1 MKCLLKILLLLFPM
15 LMQAQENTLDS
26 LRGALA
32 TSTQDSSRYLICR
45 RIYDYYEETNRD
57 SAYYYAGQS
66 LQLARRNN
74 EKLAEV
80 LTMDNL
86 AYQSIGLGRFANALQ
101 YLLDAFKIAQDQS
114 NDKEITWELFSHSF
128 KALVP
133 GSNRLLVLAYTHHI
147 YGILM
152 LQTDNNDQATVHFT
166 KARELSSKIG
176 HGVRQMM
183 ADMNLG
189 RCYMA
194 KNQLDSALM
203 FEDEAEQ
210 LASTTNF
217 KKYLGQVYSTKA
229 SIYLQKRDEEKALQF
244 FRKAIE
250 TSIKQMNLN
259 ALSAHYF
266 YLTKFFLEK
275 KQRDSAL
282 DYAKRDLEVIRQ
294 LGPVTGLTVNIGT
307 VLENVYLCY
316 KMGGPHDS
324 LFKYQGLTL
333 AAKDSLYRIRIKSL
347 TDFQNVTLNEQLRL
361 QNLEKEKLAYQNKV
375 RTYFF
380 IAGISVLLLL
390 SAIFYYNNLQK
401 HKAKARI
408 EKAYAELK
416 ATQAQLIQSEK
427 MASLGELTAGIAH
440 EIQNPLNF
448 VNNFAEIN
456 TELIGELNEGLSK
469 GNLDEV
475 KAITDD
481 LKDNN
486 QKIAFHGKR
495 ADSIV
500 KGMLQHSRASSGKK
514 ELTDINAL
522 ADEFLRL
529 SYHGLRAKDKSFN
542 AAMETSFDYNLEK
555 VLVIPQDLGR
565 VLLNLFNNAFYS
577 VNEKKKSLNGLFE
590 PRVFVGTGK
599 IGDSVEIIVKDNGNG
614 IPQKVLDKIY
624 QPFFTTKPT
633 GEGTGLG
640 LSMSY
645 DIITKG
651 HRGELKV
658 ESKEGEFASFKII
671 LPIKS

>member
-1 MKCLLKILLLLFPM
+1 MKLFLRLLVVLFPVM
-15 LMQAQENTLDS
+15 VEAQGTRLDS
-26 LRGALA
+26 LEAALA
-32 TSTQDSSRYLICR
+32 SSKRDSTRYILCR
-45 RIYDYYEETNRD
+45 RIYDIYEETNRD
-57 SAYYYAGQS
+57 SALYYAGKNV
-66 LQLARRNN
+66 QLARRNN
-74 EKLAEV
+74 ERLAEV
-80 LTMDNL
+80 LTMDNM
-86 AYQSIGLGRFANALQ
+86 AYQLIGLGKYANALQ
-101 YLLDAFKIAQDQS
+101 YLLDAFKIADEKK
-114 NDKEITWELFSHSF
+114 NDNAVTWELFNHPF
-128 KALVP
+128 KSSARA
-133 GSNRLLVLAYTHHI
+133 NRLLVLAYTHHI

-152 LQTDNNDQATVHFT
+152 VQTDNNDEAIVHFT
-166 KARELSSKIG
+166 KARELSSTIG
-176 HGVRQMM
+176 HQIRQMM

-189 RCYMA
+189 RCYIT

-203 FEDEAEQ
+203 FENEAEQ
-210 LASTTNF
+210 LASATNF
-217 KKYLGQVYSTKA
+217 KKYLGQVYSNKA
-229 SIYLQKRDEEKALQF
+229 TIYLEKQDEDNAKRF
-244 FRKAIE
+244 YHKAIQ
-250 TSIKQMNLN
+250 TSIEQNNLN
-259 ALSAHYF
+259 TLSVHYF
-266 YLTKFFLEK
+266 YFTKYFLQK
-275 KQRDSAL
+275 AQKDSAL
-282 DYAKRDLEVIRQ
+282 YYGMKDLEVVRQ
-294 LGPVTGLTVNIGT
+294 LGPITGITVNIGT

-333 AAKDSLYRIRIKSL
+333 AAKDSLYKIRIKSL
-347 TDFQNVTLNEQLRL
+347 TDLQNVTLNEQLRL

-390 SAIFYYNNLQK
+390 SGIFYYNNLQK
-401 HKAKARI
+401 HKAKAKI
-408 EKAYAELK
+408 ETAYAELK

-456 TELIGELNEGLSK
+456 TELIQELKEEVSNGK
-469 GNLDEV
+469 LDTAN
-475 KAITDD
+475 AIADD

-514 ELTDINAL
+514 EPTDINAL
-522 ADEFLRL
+522 TDEFLRL

-542 AAMETSFDYNLEK
+542 AAMETSFDYNIDK
-555 VLVIPQDLGR
+555 VQVIPQDLGR

-577 VNEKKKSLNGLFE
+577 VNEKKKLLNGLYE
-590 PRVFVGTGK
+590 PKVFVGTEK
-599 IGDSVEIIVKDNGNG
+599 VGDNVAIVVKDNGNG
-614 IPQKVLDKIY
+614 IPQKILDKIY

-658 ESKEGEFASFKII
+658 ESKEGEFALFKII
-671 LPIKS
+671 LPAKN

>member
-1 MKCLLKILLLLFPM
+1 MKSFLKLMLVLLPVFTEA
-15 LMQAQENTLDS
+15 QATALDS
-26 LRGALA
+26 LEKALA
-32 TSTQDSSRYLICR
+32 SSKQDSTSYIICR
-45 RIYDYYEETNRD
+45 RIYDFYEEINRD
-57 SAYYYAGQS
+57 SAIYYADRS
-66 LQLARRNN
+66 FQLAKRNN
-74 EKLAEV
+74 KKLAEV
-80 LTMDNL
+80 LTMDNM
-86 AYQSIGLGRFANALQ
+86 AYQLIGLGKYANALQ
-101 YLLDAFKIAQDQS
+101 YLLDAFKIAQDPS
-114 NDKEITWELFSHSF
+114 NDNEITWELFSHSF
-128 KALVP
+128 RALVP

-152 LQTDNNDQATVHFT
+152 LQTDNSDQATFHFT
-166 KARELSSKIG
+166 KARELSSVIG

-203 FEDEAEQ
+203 FENEAEK

-229 SIYLQKRDEEKALQF
+229 SIYLQKNDEKDALQF

-250 TSIKQMNLN
+250 TSIREDNLN
-259 ALSAHYF
+259 ALSVHYF
-266 YLTKFFLEK
+266 NLTRFFLEK
-275 KQRDSAL
+275 KQKDSAL
-282 DYAKRDLEVIRQ
+282 DYAMKDLEIIRQ

-361 QNLEKEKLAYQNKV
+361 QNLEKEKLTYQNKV

-380 IAGISVLLLL
+380 IAGIGILLLV
-390 SAIFYYNNLQK
+390 SAFFYYNNLQK
-401 HKAKARI
+401 HKAKGRI
-408 EKAYAELK
+408 ETAYGELK

-456 TELIGELNEGLSK
+456 TELIEELKNEVSQ

-475 KAITDD
+475 NVIAND

-500 KGMLQHSRASSGKK
+500 KGMLQHSRASTGKK
-514 ELTDINAL
+514 EPTDINAL
-522 ADEFLRL
+522 TDEFLRL

-542 AAMETSFDYNLEK
+542 AAMETSFDYNIDK
-555 VLVIPQDLGR
+555 VQVIPQDLGR

-577 VNEKKKSLNGLFE
+577 VNEKKKLLNGLYE
-590 PRVFVGTGK
+590 PKVFVGTEK
-599 IGDSVEIIVKDNGNG
+599 VGDKVTITVKDNGNG

-658 ESKEGEFASFKII
+658 ESKEGEFASFRII